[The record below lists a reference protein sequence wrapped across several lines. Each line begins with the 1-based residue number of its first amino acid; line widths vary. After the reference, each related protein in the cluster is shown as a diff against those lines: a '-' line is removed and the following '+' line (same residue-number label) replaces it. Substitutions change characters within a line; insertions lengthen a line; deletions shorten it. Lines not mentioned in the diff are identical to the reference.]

1 MNRERIIVKEQHE
14 IIEEERGGMIQM
26 IAALHAQSF
35 STYSTRKWLVV

>member
-14 IIEEERGGMIQM
+14 IEEERGGMIQM